1 LRWQI
6 KKPYNIRRV
15 IKMSV
20 DAYEKLAHALDLLPG
35 GFPRTESGVELQ
47 ILKKIFSPE
56 EAEVASAM
64 TGTSEAI
71 DVIAERSDLPREDI
85 GARLTAMVN
94 KGIVWGS
101 KKTDGIKRFRL
112 APFVVGFYEEQW
124 DIMDHEL
131 AHLCEQYWN
140 EGGAEGIMRYE
151 PALHRVVPAQGSV
164 KTEFI
169 LPYDDIKPLLLQ
181 ANSFELR
188 DCICRK
194 QQDLLETRKCD
205 FPLDVCLVFSMK
217 ERPEGPHSITQEEAL
232 DVLDRSEEV
241 GLVHTVSNVARGVF
255 YVCNCC
261 GCCCQI
267 LRGINEYGIEQSVAK
282 ANYYAV
288 VDPEL
293 CLGCGICEERCQ
305 VHACTV
311 DEVSTINLTKCIGCG
326 ICVTG
331 CPNEA
336 MKLELRPD
344 AEIIHPPDNYKA
356 WEQQRINNRGLRK

>member
-1 LRWQI
+1 
-6 KKPYNIRRV
+6 
-15 IKMSV
+15 MSV
-20 DAYEKLAHALDLLPG
+20 DAYEKLALALDLLPG
-35 GFPRTESGVELQ
+35 GFPRTASGVELR

-56 EAEVASAM
+56 EAVVACNM
-64 TGTSEAI
+64 TGTSETTDA
-71 DVIAERSDLPREDI
+71 IAERSTLSQEKI
-85 GARLTAMVN
+85 EARLTVMLSR
-94 KGIVWGS
+94 GIIWGS
-101 KKTDGIKRFRL
+101 TKKDGIKRFRL

-164 KTEFI
+164 KSEFI

-181 ANSFELR
+181 ASSFELR

-217 ERPEGPHSITQEEAL
+217 ERPAGPHSITQEKAL
-232 DVLDRSEEV
+232 EVLDRSEEV

-267 LRGINEYGIEQSVAK
+267 LRGINEFGIEQSVAK

-311 DEVSTINLTKCIGCG
+311 DEVSVIDLTKCIGCG

-344 AEIIHPPDNYKA
+344 AEIIHPPDNYKV
-356 WEQQRINNRGLRK
+356 WEQQRLNNRGLIK

>member
-1 LRWQI
+1 
-6 KKPYNIRRV
+6 
-15 IKMSV
+15 MGV
-20 DAYEKLAHALDLLPG
+20 DSYEKLARALDLLPG
-35 GFPRTESGVELQ
+35 GFPRTDSGVELK

-56 EAEVASAM
+56 EAEMASAM
-64 TGTSEAI
+64 TGTSESI
-71 DVIAERSDLPREDI
+71 DAIAERLNLPPEDI
-85 GARLTAMVN
+85 EAQLMAMAG
-94 KGIVWGS
+94 KGIIWGS
-101 KKTDGIKRFRL
+101 KRKDGTKRFRL

-124 DIMDHEL
+124 DIMDHEF

-140 EGGAEGIMRYE
+140 EGGAAGIMRYE
-151 PALHRVVPAQGSV
+151 PSLHRVVPAQGSV

-169 LPYDDIKPLLLQ
+169 LPYDDIKPLILQ
-181 ANSFELR
+181 AKYFELR

-194 QQDLLETRKCD
+194 QQDLMETRKCE

-217 ERPEGPHSITQEEAL
+217 ERPAGPHSITQKQAL
-232 DVLDRSEEV
+232 DVLDRAEEV
-241 GLVHTVSNVARGVF
+241 GLVHTVSNVAKGIF

-267 LRGINEYGIEQSVAK
+267 LRGINEFGIEQSVAK

-293 CLGCGICEERCQ
+293 CVGCGICEERCQ
-305 VHACTV
+305 VHACAV
-311 DEVSTINLTKCIGCG
+311 DEVSVIDLTKCIGCG

-336 MKLELRPD
+336 IQLNMRPD
-344 AEIIHPPDNYKA
+344 AEIIRPPEDYKA
-356 WEQQRINNRGLRK
+356 WEQQRLKNRGLIT

>member
-1 LRWQI
+1 
-6 KKPYNIRRV
+6 
-15 IKMSV
+15 MSV

-35 GFPRTESGVELQ
+35 GFPRTGSGVELE

-56 EAEVASAM
+56 EALVASNM
-64 TGTSEAI
+64 TGTSETA
-71 DVIAERSDLPREDI
+71 DAIAERSNLSKEETKV
-85 GARLTAMVN
+85 RLKAMVGR
-94 KGIVWGS
+94 GIIWGS
-101 KKTDGIKRFRL
+101 KRDGIERFRL

-131 AHLCEQYWN
+131 AHLCEKYWS
-140 EGGAEGIMRYE
+140 EGGAEGIMSYE
-151 PALHRVVPAQGSV
+151 PALHRVVPAQGAV

-169 LPYDDIKPLLLQ
+169 LPYDDIKPLILQ
-181 ANSFELR
+181 AKTFELW

-194 QQDLLETRKCD
+194 QQDLLENRKCD
-205 FPLDVCLVFSMK
+205 FPLNVCLNFSVK
-217 ERPEGPHSITQEEAL
+217 ERPMGPHSITQEEAL
-232 DVLDRSEEV
+232 KVLNQAEEV
-241 GLVHTVSNVARGVF
+241 GLVHTVNNVAKGVF

-261 GCCCQI
+261 GCCCGI
-267 LRGINEYGIEQSVAK
+267 LRGITQFGIEHSVAK

-293 CLGCGICEERCQ
+293 CLACRICEERCQ
-305 VHACTV
+305 VHACSV
-311 DEVSTINLTKCIGCG
+311 DEVSIIDLTKCIGCG

-336 MKLELRPD
+336 VKLNLRPD

-356 WEQQRINNRGLRK
+356 WEQQRLKERGLLK